1 MLSSEYPPNI
11 MGGLGTHVAGLAPA
25 LVRAGIEVHLITPHP
40 AATEVSAE
48 TCAVDRDLEVAKAG
62 VVVHRVPLVE
72 ATVDVYDQALRFN
85 QAMLAHSRALLADD
99 GCFEIIHAHDWLVVF
114 AAQALK
120 HQYRLPLVA
129 TIHATERGRARDETL
144 RTDLQ
149 RRIDG
154 AERWLAHEAW
164 RVITCSRHM
173 AGEVQGCFHIP
184 PEKID
189 IVPNGISPYR
199 NGCPAQP
206 AESDCR
212 PPYAVA
218 DGQVVFSV
226 GRLVYEKGLHL
237 LIEAVPHVLFEFP
250 DTRFIIAGRGP
261 QGPNLAQ
268 QAENLGIADNVYLPG
283 FISDEER
290 DYLYRT
296 ANCAVF
302 PSLYEP
308 FGIVA
313 LEAMIAGCPVVVSEI
328 GGLREVVRHNK
339 TGITVYPDDAQSVA
353 WGILSIMRDPARAAA
368 RARDAQQ
375 VARRDFNW
383 DSIATQTI
391 AVYQRVVDER
401 KRNEW

>member
-1 MLSSEYPPNI
+1 MLSSEYPPN
-11 MGGLGTHVAGLAPA
+11 MKGGLGTHVAGLAPA

-40 AATEVSAE
+40 SAKEVSAE
-48 TCAVDRDLEVAKAG
+48 TLAATQDLEVTKEG
-62 VVVHRVPLVE
+62 VVVHRVPLVV
-72 ATVDVYDQALRFN
+72 ATGDVYDQARSFN
-85 QAMLAHSRALLADD
+85 QAMMARSRALLADD

-184 PEKID
+184 SEKVD
-189 IVPNGISPYR
+189 VVPNGISPYR
-199 NGCPAQP
+199 NGRRTQLTQ
-206 AESDCR
+206 SDYR

-218 DGQVVFSV
+218 DRQVVFSV

-237 LIEAVPHVLFEFP
+237 LIEAAPHVISEFP

-261 QGPNLAQ
+261 QGPHLAQ
-268 QAENLGIADNVYLPG
+268 QVENLGIADNVHLPG

-290 DYLYRT
+290 DYFYHT

-313 LEAMIAGCPVVVSEI
+313 LEAMMAGCPVVVSEI
-328 GGLREVVRHNK
+328 GGLREVVRHDK

-353 WGILSIMRDPARAAA
+353 WGILSIMRNPARAAA

-383 DSIATQTI
+383 DAIAAQTI

-401 KRNEW
+401 RRIEW